1 MEFKNIDVLDKS
13 VQHEILPFGN
23 LNPLVLGYN
32 QILLDTLR
40 FTTIQ
45 RNPNNGRPFSN
56 LYPAF
61 GLPTANFE
69 ILGWDIDWGNTSLMS
84 IDSASQAI
92 AVEYPKN
99 SYGELIDGRSIQLAI
114 PIRSSGSTSIM
125 NCYSSYF
132 AGYNASSDPSN
143 EAEAFGHTS
152 ALNYTPPVANPG
164 VADLS
169 TNVAFLF
176 SDDIKP
182 PVNGG
187 SWSDGWSKNQTP
199 EGYDE
204 GSSTVMNFNNGKV
217 VAESTDSG
225 SGKDVPVGICYLDK
239 GFCVLT
245 HSGVTNSFDF
255 TTSGVGATS
264 LSTGNPFTGA
274 TSAATQVYFNNP
286 LVQSTFYSFEKQ
298 WVLSVLCKAEPNEFF
313 LTQNTSAADLNPE
326 VRTGLATVG
335 NGNPNQL
342 GPGTFY
348 DLNSV
353 NKATYITEVALYDD
367 DGHML
372 AIAKPDRPVK
382 KLTSEPA
389 YFNLKFRF

>member
-13 VQHEILPFGN
+13 VQHEILPYGN
-23 LNPLVLGYN
+23 LNPLVLGFN
-32 QILLDTLR
+32 QIMLDNIR
-40 FTTIQ
+40 FTSIQ

-84 IDSASQAI
+84 MDSVSTAI

-99 SYGELIDGRSIQLAI
+99 SYGELIDGRSIRLSI
-114 PIRSSGSTSIM
+114 PVNLGSGSTIM
-125 NCYSSYF
+125 ECYSSYF

-152 ALNYTPPVANPG
+152 ALNYTPPVPNPG

-169 TNVAFLF
+169 TNVSFLF

-187 SWSDGWSKNQTP
+187 SWKDGWSQAQTP

-204 GSSTVMNFNNGKV
+204 GSSTVMNFNNGKAI
-217 VAESTDSG
+217 AESIDSG
-225 SGKDVPVGICYLDK
+225 SGKDVPIGICYLDK

-245 HSGVTNSFDF
+245 HSGVTNTFEW
-255 TTSGVGATS
+255 TGGTS
-264 LSTGNPFTGA
+264 LSTGNAFTGH
-274 TSAATQVYFNNP
+274 TSAATQVYFSSP
-286 LVQSTFYSFEKQ
+286 LVESTFYSFEKQ
-298 WVLSVLCKAEPNEFF
+298 WVLSILCKAEANEFY
-313 LTQNTSAADLNPE
+313 LTQNTTAADLNPE
-326 VRTGLATVG
+326 VRTGLVVVG
-335 NGNPNQL
+335 SGNPNML